1 MRQFRTAFA
10 AVLSLIALFSA
21 MLVSSPTR
29 TASAAPA
36 AQRVSACEA
45 NPGKEAYPNVL
56 LLGETTTITLT
67 FNAVCAGETNPLHLV
82 FVLDES
88 GSMQGDPI
96 NQLKQAVKTIIRG
109 MALPDNPTT
118 KIGIV
123 AFQST
128 ARTLCKLMND
138 EGRLLSCAGKLTAN
152 GGTQIDR
159 GIIEA
164 LKVLA
169 DGRKGLGDDVE
180 PNEVMIVVSDGQNNT
195 GCDSVK
201 SAARRARGQGVLV
214 ITVCVG
220 GGCDAQCMRE
230 CASSARYFFEVDNAG
245 QLVNIFDKLRDTV
258 TQVTLRRLTVVDTI
272 PANMELIDDS
282 DDPPAEVSSD
292 KKTLKWEFQSVAKDG
307 VVLTFKLRPL
317 EVGYHPTNTE
327 AVAEFTD
334 NQNKSG
340 QSIFRVPY
348 VTVFQPVQIP
358 APSEPP
364 PTTTVPP
371 TPTPTNTS
379 FAPTNTPTPTPTNTP
394 TPRPKPI
401 YLPLII
407 SEKCLDTMTYKYAD
421 VALVLDIS
429 TSMDRPTETGRSKQK
444 AVLEAAKFF
453 MTQLDFTPNQFGQY
467 DQMSIAWFN
476 DNAAIE
482 QPLTND
488 AASLVRAI
496 DNLPKRRGEGTRL
509 DKAFQIGMQA
519 LPDDLRKKGQGR
531 TFPNGTLVPDNMPV
545 VIMLTDG
552 LPNRVPFG
560 AGSSEPQCP
569 NQECTVIKYASQAKD
584 SGITVYTIGVGRP
597 DAPNLVDRVHAELLR
612 ECATRPEMSFITP
625 SAEQVEGIYGQIH
638 AEFEDKCYNWPD
650 NFGARGGRR

>member
-1 MRQFRTAFA
+1 MRHFRAA
-10 AVLSLIALFSA
+10 VIAVLSIVALFGA
-21 MLVSSPTR
+21 MLTSSPAR
-29 TASAAPA
+29 IAGAAPA
-36 AQRVSACEA
+36 AQRESACEA
-45 NPGKEAYPNVL
+45 NPNKEAFPNVL

-67 FNAVCAGETNPLHLV
+67 FNAVCAGETTPLHLV

-88 GSMQGDPI
+88 GSMQGEPI
-96 NQLKQAVKTIIRG
+96 NQLKSAVKTIIRG
-109 MALPDNPTT
+109 LNLADNPTT
-118 KIGIV
+118 LVGIV
-123 AFQST
+123 AFQSV
-128 ARTLCKLMND
+128 ARTLCKLTND
-138 EGRLLSCAGKLTAN
+138 EGRLLSCAGKLNAS
-152 GGTQIDR
+152 GGTAIDR
-159 GIIEA
+159 GIIEG

-169 DGRKGLGDDVE
+169 DGRKGLGADVT
-180 PNEVMIVVSDGQNNT
+180 PNEVMIVVSDGQNNA

-201 SAARRARGQGVLV
+201 SAARRAKGQGVLV

-230 CASSARYFFEVDNAG
+230 CASSARYYFEVDSAG

-258 TQVTLRRLTVVDTI
+258 TQITLRRLTIVDTI
-272 PANMELIDDS
+272 PANMEYIDDS
-282 DDPPAEVSSD
+282 SDPPAEVSSD
-292 KKTLKWEFQSVAKDG
+292 KKTLTWEMQSVAKGG
-307 VVLTFKLRPL
+307 VVMTFKVRPL

-327 AVAEFTD
+327 ARAEFTD
-334 NQNKSG
+334 NQNRSG
-340 QSIFRVPY
+340 DAVFRVPY

-358 APSEPP
+358 APTEPP
-364 PTTTVPP
+364 PTPTKAP

-379 FAPTNTPTPTPTNTP
+379 FAPTDTPTPTPTNTP

-421 VALVLDIS
+421 VALVLDMS

-467 DQMSIAWFN
+467 DQMSVAWFN
-476 DNAAIE
+476 DNAAVE
-482 QPLTND
+482 QTLTND
-488 AASLVRAI
+488 SASLLRAI
-496 DNLPKRRGEGTRL
+496 DNLPRRRGEGTRL

-519 LPDDLRKKGQGR
+519 LPEDLRKKGQGK

-545 VIMLTDG
+545 IIMLTDG

-560 AGSSEPQCP
+560 PGSGEDQCP
-569 NQECTVIKYASQAKD
+569 NQECTVVKYAGQAKG

-597 DAPNLVDRVHAELLR
+597 DAPNLIDRVHPQLLR
-612 ECATRPEMSFITP
+612 DCATKPEMSFIAP
-625 SAEQVEGIYGQIH
+625 SAEQVEGIYSQIH